1 MLLHFSTLSCS
12 HWQLRMLILGK
23 SHSLVESR
31 NSRRGAI
38 TGRSPMLFPAD
49 AGTPLT
55 DRHSRQWRARNVVK
69 RPVGGYRGA
78 RPGKRNGRSA
88 SGQWARN
95 RHPPQL
101 LENWSTSRAHG
112 CTEWRA
118 AARSPVPWHACRNA
132 GWECDGGMQS
142 PTGPRVWETTAP
154 APVGRH
160 LGDLSCFL

>member
-69 RPVGGYRGA
+69 RPVGGLQGSATGQAQWQIGLRTV
-78 RPGKRNGRSA
+78 GR
-88 SGQWARN
+88 
-95 RHPPQL
+95 
-101 LENWSTSRAHG
+101 E
-112 CTEWRA
+112 
-118 AARSPVPWHACRNA
+118 SP
-132 GWECDGGMQS
+132 
-142 PTGPRVWETTAP
+142 P
-154 APVGRH
+154 APVAGKLVDVAGAWVHRMAGSGQVSSAVARVSKCR
-160 LGDLSCFL
+160 LGMRRGDATADWPSGMGDHSPCPRRTTSR